1 MAPVV
6 DMLVRFDQ
14 GHMAGPS
21 SISELTLPACPQGTS
36 HPRTS
41 TRTENRTLMTCLFAL
56 ASGASGPVVNGYCA
70 SDACLD
76 SPADASASASASMR
90 GMLESK
96 RLPHA
101 ELRMLA
107 KGKRTAQLHPEFDG
121 EIIRD
126 DMDLPNWPLKH
137 DWE

>member
-1 MAPVV
+1 
-6 DMLVRFDQ
+6 
-14 GHMAGPS
+14 
-21 SISELTLPACPQGTS
+21 
-36 HPRTS
+36 
-41 TRTENRTLMTCLFAL
+41 MTCLFAL

-90 GMLESK
+90 GMPESK